1 MKYSVEYSNG
11 KFVETLEVDGHTVLK
26 TWQRED
32 KGSITGLLCS
42 HDKEF
47 SEQLEELLDE
57 EQLDYVN
64 DLFDNSLLVS
74 DIEDFVA
81 NTGVE

>member
-1 MKYSVEYSNG
+1 MKYCVEFKNG
-11 KFVETLEVDGHTVLK
+11 KFIEILEVDNHTVTK

-32 KGSITGLLCS
+32 KGEITALCS
-42 HDKEF
+42 HDNEF

-57 EQLDYVN
+57 DVLDNIN
-64 DLFDNSLLVS
+64 DLFDSSMLVA
-74 DIEDFVA
+74 DIEDFIV

>member
-1 MKYSVEYSNG
+1 MKYSVEYKDG
-11 KFVETLEVDGHTVLK
+11 KFIETLEVDSHVVTK

-32 KGSITGLLCS
+32 KGEITGLS
-42 HDKEF
+42 SYDNMF

-57 EQLDYVN
+57 DVLDHIN
-64 DLFDNSLLVS
+64 DLFDNSMLVA
-74 DIEDFVA
+74 DIEDFIV

>member
-1 MKYSVEYSNG
+1 MKYSVEYRNG
-11 KFVETLEVDGHTVLK
+11 KFIETLEVDNNIVTK

-32 KGSITGLLCS
+32 KGEITGLCS
-42 HDKEF
+42 HDNDF

-57 EQLDYVN
+57 YVLDHIK
-64 DLFDNSLLVS
+64 DLFDNSMLVS
-74 DIEDFVA
+74 DVEDFIV

>member
-1 MKYSVEYSNG
+1 MKYGVEFKNG
-11 KFVETLEVDGHTVLK
+11 KFIETLEIDNHTVTK

-32 KGSITGLLCS
+32 KGTVTGLCS

-64 DLFDNSLLVS
+64 DLFDNSLLVG
-74 DIEDFVA
+74 DIEDFIE

>member
-1 MKYSVEYSNG
+1 MKYGVEFKNG
-11 KFVETLEVDGHTVLK
+11 KFIETLEIDNHTVTK

-32 KGSITGLLCS
+32 KRTITGLCS

-47 SEQLEELLDE
+47 SEQLEGLLDE

-64 DLFDNSLLVS
+64 DLFDNSMLVA
-74 DIEDFVA
+74 DIEDFIA
-81 NTGVE
+81 NIDVE